1 MFGIKKSNRFWPKG
15 VIILLAVLLMLS
27 ITACGNKPA
36 NSPDSQSPGVSQESE
51 QGNNPDTNAP
61 EQVKQEVTVYFS
73 DDQSMYL
80 VPEVREVTRTKDE
93 TMESVIIRELIK
105 GTVNKSLG
113 QVIPDGTKL
122 LSSKVIDGVA
132 YVDFSKEFRDNHW
145 GGSAGE
151 TMTLY
156 AVVNSLCKLPD
167 IEKVQFLLEG
177 KKEESILNGN
187 MDTSVPIEPDYTLV
201 KQ

>member
-1 MFGIKKSNRFWPKG
+1 MGIKKSNRFWSKG
-15 VIILLAVLLMLS
+15 VIALLAVLLMLS
-27 ITACGNKPA
+27 TTACGKKPA
-36 NSPDSQSPGVSQESE
+36 NSPDSRGPGVSQESE
-51 QGNNPDTNAP
+51 QGNNIDTRAP
-61 EQVKQEVTVYFS
+61 EQVKQKVTLYFS

-93 TMESVIIRELIK
+93 TMESVIIRELSK

-122 LSSKVIDGVA
+122 LSSKVVDGVA

-156 AVVNSLCKLPD
+156 AVVDSLCKLPG
-167 IEKVQFLLEG
+167 IERVQFLLEG
-177 KKEESILNGN
+177 KKQESILNGN
-187 MDTSVPIEPDYTLV
+187 MDTSVPIEPDYSLI